1 MVKELLVKCRASI
14 SFMLARKAILETDE
28 HGRLSG
34 LPTLPPRARV
44 EVIFLYPE
52 AGQTVGVRKP
62 PSELIALEIKGDV
75 VAPVIEPSDWNLEL

>member
-1 MVKELLVKCRASI
+1 MTL
-14 SFMLARKAILETDE
+14 MQARKAILETDE

-52 AGQTVGVRKP
+52 AGQAVGVRKP
-62 PSELIALEIKGDV
+62 PPELAALQVMGDV
-75 VAPVIEPSDWNLEL
+75 TAPVIELSDWNLDL